1 MLSLNLSRWLT
12 GATLAIA
19 ALIALLLFLQGP
31 SRAFTEDDLL
41 DPDQAFALSA
51 EAVSG
56 SELRLTWT
64 IADGYY
70 MYREQF
76 RFTAETEGLI
86 FGEPIIPAGTV
97 KEDEFF
103 GRVETYRNQ
112 VVIQLPV
119 LAAPQATI
127 ELTARSQGCADLG
140 VCYPPHFQTISLTL
154 PDWAPATTPA
164 PAPAAI
170 SEATSGVTPGT
181 APGAPASAT
190 PALPFAGEPAGSRP
204 ALDALAAL
212 TGVLAPADD
221 ELLEPERAFPASA
234 RAISQNAVVVRFDI
248 ADGYYLY
255 RDKLGFWI
263 AEGTGI
269 SLGPVNPPDGELIVD
284 EFFGE
289 VETYRGSVEILV
301 PVLRTPEDTAEI
313 VLAVDY
319 QGCADLG
326 VCYPPL
332 TQYLTVV
339 FAASLAAEA
348 EASLPATGTRER
360 AAAPATPSVTSTPPL
375 TEQDRIAAQLADGRI
390 WLVALAFFGFG
401 LLLTFTPCVFPMI
414 PILSNIIVGQKDLT
428 TRKAFFISLAFV
440 LAMAFTYTLAG
451 VFAGLAGANLQA
463 AFQNPWVIGTFV
475 AVFIAL
481 ALSMFGFY
489 ELQMPSAIQS
499 RLATI
504 SNRQQGGTLIGAAIM
519 GFLAAL
525 IVGPCVTAPL
535 VGALLYIS
543 QTGDAMLG
551 GIALF
556 ALSMGMGAPLLAIG
570 TSAGKIL
577 PKAGPWMD
585 TVKAVFGVG
594 LLAMGIWLL
603 ERVVPG
609 EVALL
614 LWAVLFIVTAIYMGA
629 LQSLPEGA
637 SGWRNLWKGLGL
649 VFLVYGIILMLGA
662 FTGGKDMFR
671 PLAELRAPAQILSTN
686 GNMTAT
692 ELRFTRIDSNTDLE
706 REVAAAASRGQ
717 PVFLDFY
724 ADWCVDC
731 VRMERTTF
739 QDPQVIRALRDVH
752 LLKADVT
759 DNTREHRD
767 LMRSFS
773 LFGPPAMI
781 FFSATGEELRH
792 ARAVGYLNSER
803 FLAHL
808 AQNLGV
814 TP

>member
-1 MLSLNLSRWLT
+1 MHPMTPRHWFS
-12 GATLAIA
+12 
-19 ALIALLLFLQGP
+19 LLLLTLTLMPGLATALF
-31 SRAFTEDDLL
+31 EDDDLL
-41 DPDQAFALSA
+41 DPDVAFAIEA
-51 EAVSG
+51 EAIDG
-56 SELRLTWT
+56 NTLRISWN

-76 RFTAETEGLI
+76 RFTPESSGLE
-86 FGEPIIPAGTV
+86 FGEPRIPDGTV
-97 KEDEFF
+97 KDDEFF
-103 GRVETYRNQ
+103 GRVETYRDR
-112 VVIQLPV
+112 IDIELPV
-119 LAAPQATI
+119 LAAQGRQI

-140 VCYPPHFQTISLTL
+140 VCYPPHFQTVSLTL
-154 PDWAPATTPA
+154 PEL
-164 PAPAAI
+164 PAPAA
-170 SEATSGVTPGT
+170 EGPREG
-181 APGAPASAT
+181 
-190 PALPFAGEPAGSRP
+190 
-204 ALDALAAL
+204 AAL
-212 TGVLAPADD
+212 EALGAITGDFGEAN
-221 ELLEPERAFPASA
+221 ELLEPEIAFAASA

-248 ADGYYLY
+248 AEGYYLY
-255 RDKLGFWI
+255 RDKLGFRI
-263 AEGTGI
+263 AEGEGI
-269 SLGPVNPPDGELIVD
+269 ELGPVNPPDGILTED

-289 VETYRGSVEILV
+289 TETYRDSVEILV
-301 PVLRTPEDTAEI
+301 PVLRGVDDAAEI

-332 TQYLTVV
+332 TQDIAVT
-339 FAASLAAEA
+339 FATTLADEA
-348 EASLPATGTRER
+348 DAPPAIGTDRD
-360 AAAPATPSVTSTPPL
+360 AIDAGPV

-463 AFQNPWVIGTFV
+463 AFQNPWIIGGFV
-475 AVFIAL
+475 LVFIAL
-481 ALSMFGFY
+481 AMSMFGFY
-489 ELQMPSAIQS
+489 ELQMPSGIQS
-499 RLATI
+499 RLANV
-504 SNRQQGGTLIGAAIM
+504 SNKQEGGTLVGAAIM

-543 QTGDAMLG
+543 QTGDAVLG

-603 ERVVPG
+603 ERVIPG
-609 EVALL
+609 EIALF
-614 LWAVLFIVTAIYMGA
+614 LWSSLFIVTGIYMGA
-629 LQSLPEGA
+629 LQSPPPGA
-637 SGWRNLWKGLGL
+637 SGWRTLWKGVGL
-649 VFLVYGIILMLGA
+649 VLLVYGVILMLGA
-662 FTGGKDMFR
+662 ATGGKDLFR
-671 PLAELRAPAQILSTN
+671 PLAGLSSPATMVVGADGVQRATQ
-686 GNMTAT
+686 MEFT
-692 ELRFTRIDSNTDLE
+692 EVDSIADVE
-706 REVAAAASRGQ
+706 REVAAAQQRNQ

-731 VRMERTTF
+731 VRLERTTF
-739 QDPQVIRALRDVH
+739 QDPRVIQAMSEVH

-759 DNTREHRD
+759 ANSSEHRD
-767 LMRSFS
+767 LMRAFN

-781 FFSATGEELRH
+781 FYDADGSELRNR
-792 ARAVGYLNSER
+792 RAVGYMNAER
-803 FLAHL
+803 FLEHVE
-808 AQNLGV
+808 QGIGV
-814 TP
+814 RP

>member
-1 MLSLNLSRWLT
+1 MTAWRRLT
-12 GATLAIA
+12 H
-19 ALIALLLFLQGP
+19 LLLTLMLLPLAASAMF
-31 SRAFTEDDLL
+31 DDDELL
-41 DPDQAFALSA
+41 DPDDAFALDA
-51 EAVSG
+51 EVVDAG
-56 SELRLTWT
+56 TLRLTWT

-76 RFTAETEGLI
+76 RFTPESEGLEL
-86 FGEPIIPAGTV
+86 GEPRIPDGTV

-103 GRVETYRNQ
+103 GRVETYRDR
-112 VVIQLPV
+112 IEIELPI
-119 LAAPQATI
+119 LAVASTEV

-140 VCYPPHFQTISLTL
+140 VCYPPHFQTVNLTL
-154 PDWAPATTPA
+154 PALPEPRAEP
-164 PAPAAI
+164 
-170 SEATSGVTPGT
+170 ATSGRG
-181 APGAPASAT
+181 
-190 PALPFAGEPAGSRP
+190 

-212 TGVLAPADD
+212 AGGPSNEDD
-221 ELLEPERAFPASA
+221 LLDPEVAFAASA
-234 RAISQNAVVVRFDI
+234 RAISQNAVVLRFDI

-255 RDKLGFWI
+255 RDKLGVRI
-263 AEGTGI
+263 AEGEGI
-269 SLGPVNPPDGELIVD
+269 ALGPVNPPDGTLIVD

-289 VETYRGSVEILV
+289 TETYRGHVEILV
-301 PVLRTPEDTAEI
+301 PVLRSVDDPAEI

-332 TQYLTVV
+332 TQDVAV
-339 FAASLAAEA
+339 AFAPTLADQATE
-348 EASLPATGTRER
+348 LPATGTSRP
-360 AAAPATPSVTSTPPL
+360 AADGGPV

-414 PILSNIIVGQKDLT
+414 PILSNIIVGQKNLT

-463 AFQNPWVIGTFV
+463 AFQNPWIIGGFV
-475 AVFIAL
+475 LVFIAL
-481 ALSMFGFY
+481 AMSMFGFY

-499 RLATI
+499 RLANV
-504 SNRQQGGTLIGAAIM
+504 SNRQEGGTLVGAAIM

-543 QTGDAMLG
+543 QTGDAFLG
-551 GIALF
+551 GLALF

-603 ERVVPG
+603 ERVIPG
-609 EVALL
+609 EVALV
-614 LWAVLFIVTAIYMGA
+614 LWATLLIVTAIYMGA

-637 SGWRNLWKGLGL
+637 TGWRSLWKGLGL
-649 VFLVYGIILMLGA
+649 VLLIYGVILMLGA
-662 FTGGKDMFR
+662 FTGGKDIFQ
-671 PLAELRAPAQILSTN
+671 PLAELQKPATLVSAEGTQQAVQ
-686 GNMTAT
+686 M
-692 ELRFTRIDSNTDLE
+692 EFTKVNSIADVE
-706 REVAAAASRGQ
+706 REVAAASARNQ

-739 QDPQVIRALRDVH
+739 QDPRVIQAMSQVT

-759 DNTREHRD
+759 ANTAEHRD
-767 LMRSFS
+767 LMRAYN

-781 FFSATGEELRH
+781 FFDAAGQELRN
-792 ARAVGYLNSER
+792 RRVVGYLSAER
-803 FLAHL
+803 FLAHVDQSIG
-808 AQNLGV
+808 AR
-814 TP
+814 P

>member
-1 MLSLNLSRWLT
+1 MTIWRKLSHLLFML
-12 GATLAIA
+12 
-19 ALIALLLFLQGP
+19 ALLPLVANAMFD
-31 SRAFTEDDLL
+31 EDPLL
-41 DPDQAFALSA
+41 DPDDAFALNA
-51 EAVSG
+51 EVIDAAT
-56 SELRLTWT
+56 LRMTWT
-64 IADGYY
+64 IAEGYY

-76 RFTAETEGLI
+76 RFTPESEGLEL
-86 FGEPIIPAGTV
+86 GEPRIPDGTV

-103 GRVETYRNQ
+103 GRVETYRDRVE
-112 VVIQLPV
+112 VVLPI
-119 LAAPQATI
+119 LAAADTDI

-140 VCYPPHFQTISLTL
+140 VCYPPHFQTVSLTL
-154 PDWAPATTPA
+154 PALPEPDTG
-164 PAPAAI
+164 
-170 SEATSGVTPGT
+170 SGTSGR
-181 APGAPASAT
+181 A
-190 PALPFAGEPAGSRP
+190 

-212 TGVLAPADD
+212 AGGPANEDD
-221 ELLEPERAFPASA
+221 LLDPEVAFAASA
-234 RAISQNAVVVRFDI
+234 RAISQNAVVLRFDI

-255 RDKLGFWI
+255 RDKLGVRI
-263 AEGTGI
+263 AEGEGV
-269 SLGPVNPPDGELIVD
+269 SLGPVNPPDGTLVVD

-289 VETYRGSVEILV
+289 TETYRGHVEILV
-301 PVLRTPEDTAEI
+301 PVLRSVDDPAEI

-332 TQYLTVV
+332 TQDVAVT
-339 FAASLAAEA
+339 FAPTLAEQASE
-348 EASLPATGTRER
+348 LPSTGTARP
-360 AAAPATPSVTSTPPL
+360 AADGGPV

-463 AFQNPWVIGTFV
+463 AFQNPWIIGTFV
-475 AVFIAL
+475 LIFIAL
-481 ALSMFGFY
+481 AMSMFGFY

-504 SNRQQGGTLIGAAIM
+504 SNKQEGGTLIGAAIM

-543 QTGDAMLG
+543 QTGDAFLG
-551 GIALF
+551 GLALF
-556 ALSMGMGAPLLAIG
+556 ALSMGMGVPLLAIG

-603 ERVVPG
+603 ERVIPG
-609 EVALL
+609 EIALV
-614 LWAVLFIVTAIYMGA
+614 LWATLLIVTAIYMGA

-637 SGWRNLWKGLGL
+637 TGWRNLWKGLGL
-649 VFLVYGIILMLGA
+649 VLLIYGVILMLGA
-662 FTGGKDMFR
+662 FTGGKDIFR
-671 PLAELRAPAQILSTN
+671 PLAELRAPATIVTTGGVQR
-686 GNMTAT
+686 AT
-692 ELRFTRIDSNTDLE
+692 EMQFIKVNSLAEVE
-706 REVAAAASRGQ
+706 REVAAATGRNQ

-739 QDPQVIRALRDVH
+739 QDPRVIQAMSEVH
-752 LLKADVT
+752 LIKADVT
-759 DNTREHRD
+759 ANTSEHRD
-767 LMRSFS
+767 LMRAFS

-781 FFSATGEELRH
+781 FYDTAGEELRN
-792 ARAVGYLNSER
+792 RRVVGYLNAER
-803 FLAHL
+803 FLAHVEQSIG
-808 AQNLGV
+808 AR
-814 TP
+814 P